1 MMSEKSQVP
10 EGYKKTELGII
21 PEEWKLK
28 KLSDL
33 IDVHHGFPFESKYF
47 TNVPNNFIVLVP
59 GNFHRDG
66 GLYFSENTKYYTGEY
81 DSKYVLSNGDL
92 LTVMTDLSP
101 KMLILCRTVKL
112 DHEKIILHN
121 QRIGKIEILKPHELN
136 DDYLVS
142 LLNSDK
148 IRDQLKNTAT
158 GTTVKHTSP
167 QKIKSIKISLPAYK
181 EQQKIAS
188 ILSKVDEQIEQTE
201 QIIEK
206 TEILKKGLMQKLL
219 TKGIG
224 HTNFKKTELGEIPE
238 EWKVVT
244 IKEVTRDDKRAIKVG
259 PFGSQLKKSE
269 YVDSGIKVYGQENV
283 FRKDFN
289 YGNYYI
295 TKEKFESLSA
305 FEIFPDDVVITMMG
319 TIGDCMVVPK
329 NISKGIMNSHL
340 MRLQLK
346 FNIIPEF
353 LAILIKDAF
362 YVKKQINK
370 LSQGAIMSGLNSTII
385 KQISIPLPS
394 INEQI
399 KLVEICNKIQ
409 DLSNREIN
417 YLTQLQELKK
427 GLMQDL
433 LTGKVRVC
441 I

>member
-1 MMSEKSQVP
+1 MNEKSQVP
-10 EGYKKTELGII
+10 EGYKKTELAAV
-21 PEEWKLK
+21 PEEWEVCEFRNYLDIKSGKGFRMEEYSESGIKLLRIDNVSHGKIMWDTIAFLPNDYETEYPDLMLNEGDILLALNRPITQNKLK
-28 KLSDL
+28 IAILKYTDIPAILYQRVGKITFNKNVDRLYVYYWLNQFLPTFILRKAVGSDQ
-33 IDVHHGFPFESKYF
+33 PFI
-47 TNVPNNFIVLVP
+47 NL
-59 GNFHRDG
+59 
-66 GLYFSENTKYYTGEY
+66 
-81 DSKYVLSNGDL
+81 
-92 LTVMTDLSP
+92 TDLRN
-101 KMLILCRTVKL
+101 LTFF
-112 DHEKIILHN
+112 
-121 QRIGKIEILKPHELN
+121 
-136 DDYLVS
+136 
-142 LLNSDK
+142 
-148 IRDQLKNTAT
+148 
-158 GTTVKHTSP
+158 
-167 QKIKSIKISLPAYK
+167 LPSEA

-206 TEILKKGLMQKLL
+206 TETLKKGLMQKLL

-283 FRKDFN
+283 FRKDFD

-427 GLMQDL
+427 GLMQEL
-433 LTGKVRVC
+433 LTGKVRVY

>member
-1 MMSEKSQVP
+1 MSEKIQVP
-10 EGYKKTELGII
+10 EGYKKTELGLI
-21 PEEWKLK
+21 PEEWNIGTLENIAEINPKTDTSSL
-28 KLSDL
+28 
-33 IDVHHGFPFESKYF
+33 EEN
-47 TNVPNNFIVLVP
+47 TNVTFLPMQNV
-59 GNFHRDG
+59 G
-66 GLYFSENTKYYTGEY
+66 EN
-81 DSKYVLSNGDL
+81 
-92 LTVMTDLSP
+92 
-101 KMLILCRTVKL
+101 
-112 DHEKIILHN
+112 
-121 QRIGKIEILKPHELN
+121 GKILKYDTRNYHEVKKGYTCFAEKDVLFAKITPCMEN
-136 DDYLVS
+136 GKGTLAINLENKVGFGSTEYHVLRAKQNGSPEFTFYLTKWEKFRKEAEKYMTGSAGQRRVS
-142 LLNSDK
+142 KNIFSSYK
-148 IRDQLKNTAT
+148 IPIPT
-158 GTTVKHTSP
+158 
-167 QKIKSIKISLPAYK
+167 LP

-188 ILSKVDEQIEQTE
+188 ILSKIDEQIEQTE

-206 TEILKKGLMQKLL
+206 TEFLKKGLMQRLL
-219 TKGIG
+219 TKGMG
-224 HTNFKKTELGEIPE
+224 HTKFKKTELGEMPE
-238 EWKVVT
+238 EWQVVT

-283 FRKDFN
+283 FRKDFD

-329 NISKGIMNSHL
+329 NISRGIMNSHL

-370 LSQGAIMSGLNSTII
+370 FSQGAIMSGLNSTII

-399 KLVEICNKIQ
+399 KLVEICKKIQ

-441 I
+441 V